1 MPCLPSRGRLR
12 RSRTWC
18 GAPPTTPPYAAW
30 TRPPPPTSRTWAGA
44 SSRRSSGGGGRKDDL
59 VDIDRSAL
67 IRYSRWLLVFTLL
80 YNVGEGIIAIGSGI
94 VAGSIALVGFC
105 LDSFIE
111 GFAGGGEPQESS
123 VGIGLAAASLL
134 IMPALGLSKRACA
147 RRLCVSALERESVET
162 LVCSYLS
169 ITPVLGLVLN
179 AAWGLWWA
187 DPIAALAMVPYLL
200 KEGREAWQGGGDD
213 W

>member
-1 MPCLPSRGRLR
+1 M
-12 RSRTWC
+12 TF
-18 GAPPTTPPYAAW
+18 
-30 TRPPPPTSRTWAGA
+30 
-44 SSRRSSGGGGRKDDL
+44 
-59 VDIDRSAL
+59 VDTDRSAL

-94 VAGSIALVGFC
+94 VAGSIALVGFG

-111 GFAGGGEPQESS
+111 VFAAGVLLWNFGNLISGEEGHERTARRVEAAIGVTFFALAAYITAEAVFILAGGSEPRESL
-123 VGIGLAAASLL
+123 VGIGLAVASLI
-134 IMPALGLSKRACA
+134 IMPALGLSKRNCA

-169 ITPVLGLVLN
+169 ITLVLGLVLN

-187 DPIAALAMVPYLL
+187 DPIAALAMVPYVL
-200 KEGREAWQGGGDD
+200 KEGWEAWQGEDD
-213 W
+213 D